1 MPAADPATRP
11 TDQPIELQPR
21 RWSFRHLQGAHRSPR
36 GPRRRL
42 LAGLAL
48 LLAAAAVAGALT
60 NPFGGWAGSG
70 GGVPGNGAAT
80 SLASVVRR
88 SLSSQTQVSGTLG
101 YAGSSSVNVPPGT
114 AASDLLQAQQTAA
127 SDRAALRAAE
137 ATLGA
142 DARTLEQA
150 RATLAADR
158 QKLASDCRGDNAVAS
173 GSAGGANGSGAG
185 AGSGAGSGT
194 GSGSG
199 PGSSPCAGAAQ
210 AVASDDQTV
219 ADDEP
224 KVTSDRG
231 QVASARVTLAG
242 AEQSLALAESSATVY
257 DAAAAY
263 TMLPAA
269 GDVVRRGRALYAVD
283 GRPVLLLYGPVTA
296 WRALRAG
303 MAAGRDVAELNAN
316 LRALGYGKA
325 PAGGRF
331 TSATAAA
338 IRALQAAHGLA
349 QTGELPL
356 GLVVFEPGPVR
367 VTSVTPTLGQAV
379 QAGAV
384 LAITTTRHQVAI
396 ELDAAQQS
404 EVKVGDRVTVTLPDN
419 SRTPGFV
426 SKVGTVATTPSNNNQ
441 GNGTQGNGTPG
452 NSDQG
457 NGSSSTPTIEIDV
470 RLLHPAAAG
479 SLDQAPVQVGIT
491 TASVSDV
498 LVVPVNALLALSGG
512 GYAVEVVDA
521 ARVHRLVAVTTGLF
535 DDAEGLVQVSGAE
548 LHAGQR
554 VVVPS
559 S

>member
-1 MPAADPATRP
+1 M
-11 TDQPIELQPR
+11 
-21 RWSFRHLQGAHRSPR
+21 
-36 GPRRRL
+36 
-42 LAGLAL
+42 
-48 LLAAAAVAGALT
+48 
-60 NPFGGWAGSG
+60 
-70 GGVPGNGAAT
+70 
-80 SLASVVRR
+80 
-88 SLSSQTQVSGTLG
+88 
-101 YAGSSSVNVPPGT
+101 
-114 AASDLLQAQQTAA
+114 LQAQQTAA

-142 DARTLEQA
+142 DARALAQA
-150 RATLAADR
+150 RAALAADR
-158 QKLASDCRGDNAVAS
+158 QKLASDCAGDNASAS
-173 GSAGGANGSGAG
+173 GSAGGSNGSGSGAG
-185 AGSGAGSGT
+185 AGSGSNSEPGSGAGA

-199 PGSSPCAGAAQ
+199 SGSSPCAGAAQ
-210 AVASDDQTV
+210 ALASDEQAVTS
-219 ADDEP
+219 AEQ
-224 KVTSDRG
+224 KVTGDRG

-242 AEQSLALAESSATVY
+242 AEQSLAAAESSATVY

-269 GDVVRRGRALYAVD
+269 GAVVRRWRVLYAID
-283 GRPVLLLYGPVTA
+283 GRPVLLVYGPVTA
-296 WRALRAG
+296 WRAFRAG
-303 MAAGRDVAELNAN
+303 MSAGRDVAELNAN
-316 LRALGYGKA
+316 LRALGDSKA
-325 PAGGRF
+325 PAGARF
-331 TSATAAA
+331 TSATATA

-356 GLVVFEPGPVR
+356 GSVVFEPGPVR
-367 VTSVTPTLGQAV
+367 VTSATPTLGQAV

-419 SRTPGFV
+419 STTPGIV
-426 SKVGTVATTPSNNNQ
+426 SKVGTVATTPSSNNQ
-441 GNGTQGNGTPG
+441 GNGTQGNGTQG
-452 NSDQG
+452 NSVQG
-457 NGSSSTPTIEIDV
+457 NGGSSTPTIEIDV
-470 RLLHPAAAG
+470 RLVHPAAAG
-479 SLDQAPVQVGIT
+479 RLDQAPVQVGIT
-491 TASVSDV
+491 TASVSDA

-521 ARVHRLVAVTTGLF
+521 AGVHRLVAVTTGLF

>member
-1 MPAADPATRP
+1 MPAADPEWLGWDRVR
-11 TDQPIELQPR
+11 LR
-21 RWSFRHLQGAHRSPR
+21 RTLVSGVAPVAPLGRGWRHW
-36 GPRRRL
+36 PRRRL
-42 LAGLAL
+42 LVGLAL
-48 LLAAAAVAGALT
+48 LLVAAGVLLAVT
-60 NPFGGWAGSG
+60 NPFERGAGSG
-70 GGVPGNGAAT
+70 GGVPGNGSAT
-80 SLASVVRR
+80 SFERVVRR

-101 YAGSSSVNVPPGT
+101 YAGSSNVNVPAGT
-114 AASDLLQAQQTAA
+114 TLSAVLQARQTAA
-127 SDRAALRAAE
+127 SDRAALWVAE
-137 ATLGA
+137 ATLGT
-142 DARTLEQA
+142 DAQTLELAQG
-150 RATLAADR
+150 TLAAER
-158 QKLASDCRGDNAVAS
+158 QKLASDCRGDNAAAAVAGD
-173 GSAGGANGSGAG
+173 GSSGSGAG
-185 AGSGAGSGT
+185 AGSGSQPGSDS

-199 PGSSPCAGAAQ
+199 SGSSPCASAAQ
-210 AVASDDQTV
+210 ALASDEQAVTS
-219 ADDEP
+219 AEQ
-224 KVTSDRG
+224 KVTGDRG

-242 AEQSLALAESSATVY
+242 AEQSLAAAESSATVY

-269 GDVVRRGRALYAVD
+269 GAVVRRGRALYAID

-296 WRALRAG
+296 WRAFRAG

-316 LRALGYGKA
+316 LGALGYGKA
-325 PAGGRF
+325 PAGAHF
-331 TSATAAA
+331 TGATAAA

-356 GLVVFEPGPVR
+356 GSVVFEPGPVR

-419 SRTPGFV
+419 STTPGIV
-426 SKVGTVATTPSNNNQ
+426 SKVGTVATTPSSNTQ
-441 GNGTQGNGTPG
+441 GNGTQGN
-452 NSDQG
+452 SDQG
-457 NGSSSTPTIEIDV
+457 NGGSSTPTIEIGV

-512 GYAVEVVDA
+512 GYAVEVVGA
-521 ARVHRLVAVTTGLF
+521 AGVHRLVAVTAGLF

-548 LHAGQR
+548 LHAGLR
-554 VVVPS
+554 VVVPFS
-559 S
+559 